1 MTAKSEGPSKQRNL
15 DKLGMLDDKGGRH
28 YVYPADVQGKWT
40 RRKRRVYAVLIA
52 VYLAL
57 PFVSIGGRQAILIDI
72 PGRRFHLFGVAFNA
86 QDFNLAFFVLIGIG
100 FALIMASALYGRV
113 WCGWACPQTVFLDGV
128 FRRIER
134 WIEGPASRRK
144 KLAEGPWTTEKLL
157 RKGAKHALY
166 LVISFVIAHT
176 FLAYFVGRERLFA
189 MVGTAPGEHTTV
201 FLWATALTAT
211 IYGNFWWFRE
221 QLCIVICPYG
231 RLQSALQDDD
241 TIIVGYDA
249 GRGEPRGK
257 LKDPNAGDCV
267 NCGRCV
273 AVCPTAIDIRNG
285 LQLECIGCTACIDAC
300 DDVMTKVGRPTG
312 LIRYDS
318 LRGLKGEGKRLLRG
332 RVVIY
337 SVVALALFALA
348 IFRFGHR
355 EPFEATVIRSQS
367 TPFEL
372 TDRGVVNQLTIHVVN
387 KGEQP
392 RDVEIQPGEVPG
404 VTFICPQPRFT
415 LPPFGD
421 HELPLVVE
429 VSPEAYKP
437 KMRVPVTIS
446 GGADTEPKRLELKVL
461 GPFKVLSRKT
471 RKGAPPKPSPATK
484 AAPTPAG
491 STP

>member
-1 MTAKSEGPSKQRNL
+1 MGANKAKPASERNL
-15 DKLGMLDDKGGRH
+15 DKLGMLDEKGGRH
-28 YVYPADVQGKWT
+28 YVYPADVKGKWT
-40 RRKRRVYAVLIA
+40 RRKHRVYALLIV

-57 PFVSIGGRQAILIDI
+57 PFVSIGGRQAVLIDI
-72 PGRRFHLFGVAFNA
+72 PGRRFHLFGAAFNA
-86 QDFNLAFFVLIGIG
+86 QDFNLAFFFLVGIG
-100 FALIMASALYGRV
+100 FTLIMASALYGRV

-134 WIEGPASRRK
+134 WLEGPANRRK
-144 KLAEGPWTTEKLL
+144 KLAEAPWSAEKIL

-166 LVISFVIAHT
+166 LVLSFVIAHT
-176 FLAYFVGRERLFA
+176 FLAYFVGREQLFG
-189 MVGTAPGEHTTV
+189 MVGTAPGSHTTV
-201 FLWATALTAT
+201 FLWATALTAI

-231 RLQSALQDDD
+231 RLQSTLQDDD

-257 LKDPNAGDCV
+257 LKDPDAGDCV
-267 NCGRCV
+267 NCGRCS

-300 DDVMTKVGRPTG
+300 DEVMTKVGRPTG

-337 SVVALALFALA
+337 TAVALGIFALA

-372 TDRGVVNQLTIHVVN
+372 TDRGVVNQLAVHVVN
-387 KGEQP
+387 KGDKP
-392 RDVEIQPGEVPG
+392 RTITLQPGEVPG
-404 VTFICPQPRFT
+404 VTFICPQTEVT

-421 HELPLVVE
+421 HELPVVVE
-429 VSPEAYKP
+429 VARDAYVP
-437 KMRVPVTIS
+437 KMHVPITVR
-446 GGADTEPKRLELKVL
+446 GGAQTEPRELSLKVL
-461 GPFKVLSRKT
+461 GPFGRIVKRPAGGS
-471 RKGAPPKPSPATK
+471 GAPPKPA
-484 AAPTPAG
+484 TPAPG
-491 STP
+491 ASP